1 MSRRGRGGRRRAQGE
16 RYPSGDLKPTRA
28 TPREALE
35 RRAELAGCTIE
46 EAAKR
51 PEPGYALGQLLMR
64 GVIDQRQHDAGT
76 AYRQAWMRWAS
87 LAGIPQH
94 EAAQRVPGHIG
105 ADVPAG
111 TWATA
116 KQSYSWAT
124 DAVMQCEH
132 RRLVMSAIETV
143 IMDNVLPPMFPHRW
157 VAVAALRAG
166 LDVLADYYR
175 MPRRDA
181 A

>member
-1 MSRRGRGGRRRAQGE
+1 MSRRSRGGRRRVQGE
-16 RYPSGDLKPTRA
+16 RYPSGKLRPEVA
-28 TPREALE
+28 IPPEALE
-35 RRAELAGCTIE
+35 RRAERANCSTD
-46 EAAKR
+46 EARR
-51 PEPGYALGQLLMR
+51 PEAGYALGQLLMR
-64 GVIDQRQHDAGT
+64 GIINQRQHDAGT

-87 LAGIPQH
+87 LAGIPPH
-94 EAAQRVPGHIG
+94 ETAQRGHGYVGDDIP
-105 ADVPAG
+105 VG

-116 KQSYSWAT
+116 KQSYTWAT
-124 DAVMQCEH
+124 DAVLQCEH
-132 RRLVMSAIETV
+132 CRLVMSAIETV
-143 IMDNVLPPMFPHRW
+143 VMDNVLPPLFPHRW